1 MATDQDVIRS
11 LARVET
17 KVDMIITR
25 FDKLEDRTAAVE
37 KKVWYGSGVAA
48 VLAFIATKFAH

>member
-1 MATDQDVIRS
+1 MEQDVIRS

-17 KVDMIITR
+17 KVDMIIDR

-37 KKVWYGSGVAA
+37 KKVWYGSGIAA
-48 VLAFIATKFAH
+48 VLAFFATKFGTH